1 MTDYTAHVMV
11 PDAVI
16 GATFVDLVLD
26 QYGVDCATLR
36 CGAESWLS
44 IGFSAEADDEAV
56 IKVSGLRERI
66 KNKTETSVRFPEGYA
81 SNALEMFQ
89 SSPMIVTHGRTV
101 VYSEGV

>member
-11 PDAVI
+11 PDAPI
-16 GATFVDLVLD
+16 GGTIQDIVLS
-26 QYGVDCATLR
+26 QWGVSCATLR

-44 IGFSAEADDEAV
+44 IGINAETDDDAV
-56 IKVSGLRERI
+56 LAVSRLRDEV
-66 KNKTETSVRFPEGYA
+66 KEVTGVEFPDGYA
-81 SNALEMFQ
+81 ENALEMFS